1 MSEVLTGGVD
11 SDNYEIRNRNIVIK
25 DEGGEDSGTVYVN
38 FYKTNPAIEN
48 WTWAPGVQKLPY
60 WIDSLLPG
68 MAAGFTDL
76 VGKDKVIKYSF
87 VKSMPDYFPDEV
99 KDGFKPFNEKQIAFA
114 KLAFAYISSVI
125 DIKFV
130 ETDDPTGA
138 NTIALSNNKQE
149 GSAGYAF
156 YPDSD
161 PIGNDVF
168 LNAIPDGSNNLDPAD
183 GTYAALTLIHELGHA
198 LGLKH
203 PFITPDAGGNAE
215 PGPGLPLNEDF
226 SPWSI
231 MSYESVPANYHLKY
245 SILDIAAL
253 QYLYGP
259 STAVKTDDVYKL
271 DLFETNIIWDGGGN
285 DVIDGRAIK
294 QPIHLNLEPGY
305 WGYIGARPSTSITD
319 KGQITINFGTT
330 IEDAYGGSANDELIG
345 NSVANQLDGGA
356 GNDTLMGG
364 GGDDILIGGTGLD
377 TAVYASSYAS
387 YNVSRVGSDIKVQ
400 ATGLFNQQDGT
411 DTLKSIERLNFSDYS
426 LAFDINGNAGKALRL
441 YSAVYAKAPDPK
453 SLGAAIYDVDHG
465 ASDLSIITEYLNSSA
480 YAATGNNLLSNAE
493 FVSKIYLDVLHR
505 SGSAN
510 ELQSWTNKLNLGTES
525 RATAYL
531 ALATSHELDA
541 SIIAQG
547 QSGLLFTQFQIM
559 PS

>member
-1 MSEVLTGGVD
+1 MSEVLTGGLD
-11 SDNYEIRNRNIVIK
+11 SDNYEVKNRNTVIK

-76 VGKDKVIKYSF
+76 VGSEKVIKYCF
-87 VKSMPDYFPDEV
+87 VKSMPDYFPDYV
-99 KDGFKPFNEKQIAFA
+99 RDGFKPFNDKQIAFA

-125 DIKFV
+125 DVKFV
-130 ETDDPTGA
+130 ETDDPSGA
-138 NTIALSNNKQE
+138 TTIALSNNNQE
-149 GSAGYAF
+149 DSAGYAF

-161 PIGNDVF
+161 PIANDVF
-168 LNAIPDGSNNLDPAD
+168 LNAIPNGSDNLAPAD

-203 PFITPDAGGNAE
+203 PFIAPDAGGNAE

-231 MSYESVPANYHLKY
+231 MSYESVPSNYHLKY
-245 SILDIAAL
+245 SALDIAAL

-259 STAVKTDDVYKL
+259 STAVKTDNVYQL
-271 DLFETNIIWDGGGN
+271 DAFEPSIIWDGGGN
-285 DVIDGRAIK
+285 DVIDGRALQ

-330 IEDAYGGSANDELIG
+330 IEDAFGGTAADELIG
-345 NSVANQLDGGA
+345 NRVANTLNGGA
-356 GNDTLMGG
+356 GNDTLSGG
-364 GGDDILIGGTGLD
+364 GGDDTLIGGSGLD
-377 TAVYASSYAS
+377 TAVFASTYSNYA
-387 YNVSRVGSDIKVQ
+387 VSRVGTDIKVQ
-400 ATGLFNQQDGT
+400 ATGFFNQDEGS
-411 DTLKSIERLNFSDYS
+411 DILKSIERINFSDFS
-426 LAFDINGNAGKALRL
+426 LAFDVTGNAGKALRF
-441 YSAVYAKAPDPK
+441 YSAVFGKTPDAK
-453 SLGAAIYDVDHG
+453 SLGSAIYDIDHG
-465 ASDLSIITEYLNSSA
+465 YTDLNVITEYMNSAA
-480 YAATGNNLLSNAE
+480 YTATGNSQLSNAE

-505 SGSAN
+505 GGSST
-510 ELQSWTNKLNLGTES
+510 ELQNWTTKLNLGTET

-531 ALATSHELDA
+531 ALAMSHELDA
-541 SIIAQG
+541 SIVAQA
-547 QSGLLFTQFQIM
+547 QNGLLFTQFQII
-559 PS
+559 PA